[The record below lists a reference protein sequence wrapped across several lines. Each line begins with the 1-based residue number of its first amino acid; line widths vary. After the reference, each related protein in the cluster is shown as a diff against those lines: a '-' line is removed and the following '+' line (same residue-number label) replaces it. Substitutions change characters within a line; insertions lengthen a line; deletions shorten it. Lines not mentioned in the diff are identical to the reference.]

1 MPPLPVSLPETAAE
15 PAQWAMHSVL
25 ALQGSVCWET
35 PPSAA
40 LRSLGGFSFLL

>member
-15 PAQWAMHSVL
+15 PAQWAMRSVL

-40 LRSLGGFSFLL
+40 LHSLGGFSFLL

>member
-15 PAQWAMHSVL
+15 PAQWAMCSVL

-35 PPSAA
+35 PPNAA